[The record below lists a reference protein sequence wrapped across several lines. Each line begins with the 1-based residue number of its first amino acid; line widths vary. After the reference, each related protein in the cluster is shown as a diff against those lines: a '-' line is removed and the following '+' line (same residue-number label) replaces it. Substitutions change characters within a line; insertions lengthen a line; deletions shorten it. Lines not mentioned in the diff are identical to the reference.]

1 MIPSVTNE
9 MRRDL
14 AKRLRS
20 AIKDSPRKDMIYDAT
35 LTAILGIGVNFYEGY
50 TDASD
55 VAHLADLID
64 RPTCSNLA
72 KPHGMSPVGA
82 ENWFECSKCHCKAQ
96 MNKIGMPL
104 SYCPNCGA
112 EIEGDMECIS

>member
-14 AKRLRS
+14 AKRLRG

-64 RPTCSNLA
+64 RPTCKML
-72 KPHGMSPVGA
+72 
-82 ENWFECSKCHCKAQ
+82 ECSIDHGSVSWGICCSRCNDEFEHAFH
-96 MNKIGMPL
+96 NEF

-112 EIEGDMECIS
+112 EVIG

>member
-14 AKRLRS
+14 AKRLRG

-64 RPTCSNLA
+64 RPTCKMLDHETSGHQPN
-72 KPHGMSPVGA
+72 GQ
-82 ENWFECSKCHCKAQ
+82 ECSCCGEVFILTWRDAW
-96 MNKIGMPL
+96 N
-104 SYCPNCGA
+104 YCPNCGA
-112 EIEGDMECIS
+112 EVVE